1 MDKSLNAQVQLRNDT
16 AANWANAN
24 PVLLKGELG
33 IAIDTAR
40 FKIGDGVS
48 TWSELKY
55 SGVLVSAS
63 TTNGN
68 ITIDGTDIAVYT
80 LPTASTTL
88 VGGVK
93 SQTPGTGKV
102 VVAGDGTMSI
112 GQVEKA
118 NQLATARTISVTG
131 DATGSGSFN
140 GTKDITM
147 TIALV
152 NMAGLTAD
160 SYTKLTVNS
169 KGQVTAGTS
178 LVASDIPN
186 LTLAKISDAGTAA
199 AKNVG
204 TGAGNVPLLDSNG
217 KLNDSVIPS
226 FAVTNTFEVAS
237 EAAMLA
243 LSTAKEGDIAIRS
256 DLPATF
262 ILSTGSYATLANWKQ
277 LKTPTDLVQS
287 INGKTGTVILTTG
300 DIAEGTNIY
309 FTTARA
315 TANFN
320 TNFAL
325 KSSVGLTDGAAI
337 VRTTDTLI
345 IDCGNA

>member
-1 MDKSLNAQVQLRNDT
+1 MGKSLNAQVQLRNDT
-16 AANWANAN
+16 AANWATTN

-80 LPTASTTL
+80 LPIASASV

-102 VVAGDGTMSI
+102 VVAGDGTMSV

-118 NQLATARTISVTG
+118 NQLATARTISVAG

-140 GTKDITM
+140 GTTDMTM

-152 NMAGLTAD
+152 NMAGLTAG

-178 LVASDIPN
+178 LVATDIPN
-186 LTLAKISDAGTAA
+186 LTLAKISNAGTAA

-204 TGAGNVPLLDSNG
+204 TGAGNVPVLDSSG
-217 KLNDSVIPS
+217 KLSDSVIP
-226 FAVTNTFEVAS
+226 ALAIGEVFEVAS
-237 EAAMLA
+237 ETAMLA
-243 LSTAKEGDIAIRS
+243 LTAQTGDVAVRS
-256 DLPATF
+256 DINTTF
-262 ILSTGSYATLANWKQ
+262 ILKTSPASTLANWVK

-287 INGKTGTVILTTG
+287 INGKTGVVTLTTN
-300 DIAEGTNIY
+300 DIAEGTNLY
-309 FTTARA
+309 FSQARA

-320 TNFAL
+320 SNFAL
-325 KSSVGLTDGAAI
+325 KSSTGLTDGATI
-337 VRTTDTLI
+337 VHTTDTLI